1 MKGALG
7 SPVAAAGAAMQETFG
22 CVVANRFHQLLDDES
37 DPFDILREAEHR
49 RQQQLQRKRRDEAA
63 AAAAAAAASGAG
75 HRGGRSPA
83 VVSGHRPG
91 AAGRRES
98 QKERK
103 SLAVWSAQQPDSPGG
118 PQPPGQKRTPRRGE
132 QQGWN
137 DSRGTDVLDRAE
149 RRSYREYRPY
159 DTERQADLTA
169 EKFSDEKPV
178 DRFDRDRP
186 LRGRG
191 GPRGLRSRGRG
202 GPGNRAFDSFDQ
214 RGKRDFERYSSNDKV
229 TNRMEDSMGSC
240 GVRPWGSGKD
250 ASDTEPSASM
260 EESSMMEESQGALD
274 EESPA
279 KLGIMFI
286 EDKVVQHKRT
296 RVHAWRPEHDT
307 RKSHLLDNSSFSLL
321 PTGIHSQASHKP
333 GAPELEVEEEN
344 QVHEM
349 TLDEWKNLQEQTRPK
364 PEFNIRKPESTVPSK
379 AVVIHKSRYRDD
391 LVKDDYEDETHVF
404 RKAANDITSQLE
416 INFGS
421 LPRPGRGAR
430 GSARGGRGRIR
441 RTENYG
447 PRAEVVIQDVA
458 PNPNDPEDFPAL
470 A

>member
-1 MKGALG
+1 MSTVLLLLLCLSFALI
-7 SPVAAAGAAMQETFG
+7 
-22 CVVANRFHQLLDDES
+22 LL
-37 DPFDILREAEHR
+37 A
-49 RQQQLQRKRRDEAA
+49 
-63 AAAAAAAASGAG
+63 
-75 HRGGRSPA
+75 
-83 VVSGHRPG
+83 
-91 AAGRRES
+91 
-98 QKERK
+98 
-103 SLAVWSAQQPDSPGG
+103 
-118 PQPPGQKRTPRRGE
+118 GQKRTPRRGE

-307 RKSHLLDNSSFSLL
+307 RCLPLWFSTLL
-321 PTGIHSQASHKP
+321 P
-333 GAPELEVEEEN
+333 
-344 QVHEM
+344 
-349 TLDEWKNLQEQTRPK
+349 
-364 PEFNIRKPESTVPSK
+364 
-379 AVVIHKSRYRDD
+379 
-391 LVKDDYEDETHVF
+391 
-404 RKAANDITSQLE
+404 
-416 INFGS
+416 
-421 LPRPGRGAR
+421 
-430 GSARGGRGRIR
+430 
-441 RTENYG
+441 
-447 PRAEVVIQDVA
+447 
-458 PNPNDPEDFPAL
+458 
-470 A
+470 